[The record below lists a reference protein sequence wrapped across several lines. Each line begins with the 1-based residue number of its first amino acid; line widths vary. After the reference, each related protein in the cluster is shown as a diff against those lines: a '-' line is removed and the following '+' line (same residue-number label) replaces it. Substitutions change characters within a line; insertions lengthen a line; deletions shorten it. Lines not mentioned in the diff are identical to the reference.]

1 MKNISIR
8 MKILGIVFAVIV
20 IISTILSVQSVIS
33 ITSILNENIENY
45 RKDAYASK
53 EGELKNYV
61 SVAIKTIETYQKRAT
76 KDKIKMEVKSYIDEQ
91 TNFLFSIINRQ
102 YELYKDTMSE
112 DELKRLII
120 NTVASTRY
128 GKSGYFWINDFDYK
142 MVMHPIKKS
151 LTGKTFKNT
160 PKVAF
165 VELGIDALN
174 KTNKDVGYIQYS
186 FYSPSSKKTVEKA
199 SIVKVFKPFNW
210 VIGTGAYL
218 DDITSKLKKEALVAI
233 KEIRYGKSGYFWIND
248 SNPTM
253 LMHPIKPA
261 LDGKDLTAVKDPNG
275 KHLFVEMSK
284 VSNASAEGG
293 LVKYVW
299 AKPGK
304 STPQD
309 KFSYVQRF
317 AQWDWIIGTGVY
329 VDDIEDVVTAMRE
342 KTEQEI
348 YDTVQYFIIYS
359 LLTML
364 VVSVLVNLI
373 VSQTI
378 IKEINNFQT
387 GLLNF
392 FKYINKEIS
401 TATMLNDENN
411 DEIGKMSKVVNNNI
425 VKTKSLIE
433 QDEKLNDDVKRVVLL
448 VNDGKINQNINAST
462 ENKSLEELK
471 RLFNEMLKTISL
483 NVDNDINL
491 IKESLIKYQNSD
503 FTHRITNPTGK
514 TSEGLNSLAEI
525 INSMLVEN
533 KSNGLTLDLSSDIL
547 LENVKTLSASS
558 NQAAASLEE
567 TAAALE
573 EITSNISHNTDNVV
587 KMAGYANALSKSAG
601 NGQDLANQTTGSM
614 DEINDEVSAIND
626 AISVIDQI
634 AFQTNILSLNAAVEA
649 ATAGEAGKGFAVVA
663 QEVRNLASRSADAAN
678 EIKTLVENATT
689 KANKGKSIADK
700 MILGYDGLN
709 DNITKTLNL
718 IADVEHASKEQYEA
732 IEQINNAIAQL
743 DQQTQSNAVVA
754 SQTHEV
760 ARQTDT
766 IAKLVVSDANEKEF
780 IGKDNIKAK
789 KVSVS

>member
-433 QDEKLNDDVKRVVLL
+433 QDEKLIDDVKRVVLL

-514 TSEGLNSLAEI
+514 TSQGLNSLAEI